1 MPPLLPHNQA
11 GGKKRTAAA
20 AAAQATRYSLRSRRW
35 PKRQLQW
42 TRPKWSIA
50 AAAEL
55 SRKKGSPLDARGREG
70 GEQEKGLSL
79 SALIQTDENRAREEA
94 PRKAAAAAVAAAP
107 ISYLSV
113 E

>member
-1 MPPLLPHNQA
+1 MA
-11 GGKKRTAAA
+11 EEAAA
-20 AAAQATRYSLRSRRW
+20 MD
-35 PKRQLQW
+35 
-42 TRPKWSIA
+42 
-50 AAAEL
+50 AAEVVDRG
-55 SRKKGSPLDARGREG
+55 SGRAFKKERFSPRREREG

-94 PRKAAAAAVAAAP
+94 PRKAAAAAVAAP